1 MLSNKGFDLWA
12 DDYDECFY
20 ISDNNESYPFAG
32 YKIILNEIYNRI
44 LNASYKNILDIGFG
58 TATLISKLYQ
68 QGCKIYGQDF
78 SERMMYIAQKKMPEA
93 KLFNGNYF

>member
-1 MLSNKGFDLWA
+1 MYSWLGFTQDKLN
-12 DDYDECFY
+12 DVVLTP
-20 ISDNNESYPFAG
+20 SYVAHLLVKLARVDKDSYVWDFATITG
-32 YKIILNEIYNRI
+32 
-44 LNASYKNILDIGFG
+44 
-58 TATLISKLYQ
+58 TLISKLYQ